1 MTPRQHNQRRRLG
14 AKREA
19 ARKRRGG
26 GLGRARAQHM
36 VAENRSVQLFFA
48 KHRATIDCPELG

>member
-1 MTPRQHNQRRRLG
+1 MLEAIVYCYEGFLDKGPSIKPGSIYSIMTT
-14 AKREA
+14 
-19 ARKRRGG
+19 
-26 GLGRARAQHM
+26 M